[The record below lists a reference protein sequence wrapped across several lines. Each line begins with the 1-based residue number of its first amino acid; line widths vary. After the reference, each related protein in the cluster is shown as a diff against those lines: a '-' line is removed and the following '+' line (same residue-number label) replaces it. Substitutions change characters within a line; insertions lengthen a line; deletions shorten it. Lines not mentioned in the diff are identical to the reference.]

1 MAHHADSKWSTP
13 KQKLT
18 QKDRKTAKSVKRNMH
33 MVYDNAN
40 RCADEAL
47 VTQILN
53 GAGKEVRKNKEDG
66 REEVIS
72 WITRPNGDY
81 EQWKLIREEADASA
95 VTAFWLCTKTE
106 H

>member
-18 QKDRKTAKSVKRNMH
+18 QKDRKTVKNLKWNKH
-33 MVYDNAN
+33 MVHDNAN

-53 GAGKEVRKNKEDG
+53 GAAKEVRKNKEDG

-72 WITRPNGDY
+72 WITRHNGDY
-81 EQWKLIREEADASA
+81 EKWKLIREETNACP
-95 VTAFWLCTKTE
+95 VTAFCLCSKTE